1 MELARMLAEPTP
13 KGLRPL
19 VRHVAVRH
27 AVYAQLGFPGAEDLA
42 NMLQYYCEL
51 NYMFRSQQMS
61 VQETP

>member
-1 MELARMLAEPTP
+1 MP
-13 KGLRPL
+13 
-19 VRHVAVRH
+19 H

-51 NYMFRSQQMS
+51 NDVFRSQQMS